1 MKRILIIFSMLCV
14 IFSLFACAGENTES
28 TNTTLSTEVTDMITD
43 TKHILNGKVTKIN
56 DNSIEIQIEN
66 ISDASGLFAVNISEI
81 TKIYDSFGNIINK
94 DQINVNNNVEVSY
107 NGQVTKSLPPQ
118 VNALAIQVKW

>member
-118 VNALAIQVKW
+118 VNALAIQVK

>member
-1 MKRILIIFSMLCV
+1 MLCV

-118 VNALAIQVKW
+118 VNALAIQVK

>member
-43 TKHILNGKVTKIN
+43 TKYILNGKVTKIN

>member
-43 TKHILNGKVTKIN
+43 TKYILNGKVTKIN

-107 NGQVTKSLPPQ
+107 NGQVTKRLPPQ

>member
-43 TKHILNGKVTKIN
+43 TKYILNGKVTKIN

-118 VNALAIQVKW
+118 VNALAIQVK